1 MNRRLKFR
9 HFQCFLEAAK
19 SRRLMDVAATLNIT
33 QAAVSKTLT
42 EMEQIVGL
50 KLVNRDRSGVSLTQ
64 HGELFHHYAAA
75 GMASFEKGLSGL
87 SDQSNETA
95 LELSLGVLPTV
106 AARFLP
112 SALKTLLQQFKQ
124 PINIA
129 LQTGYNRELYDL
141 LHSGKI
147 DLAIARIGAPE
158 MMYELEFVHLYA
170 EPIVLVSRSN
180 HPILDFPTAERL
192 KAINAYPFLLA
203 PKATR
208 IRPII
213 EQVFTTL
220 SAPFPTTFIETVSN
234 TFGRSFLPQSDAL
247 WMISYGVVE
256 DLVASGALAI
266 VAEPLDST
274 REPVGMVRRKDQQL
288 IPAMRQL
295 MSILMLQ
302 TQGLRPIT
310 IPFTNADLGSGV
322 LLPDASIERRQH
334 KA

>member
-1 MNRRLKFR
+1 MDRRLKFR
-9 HFQCFLEAAK
+9 HIQCFLEAAK
-19 SRRLMDVAATLNIT
+19 SRRLLDVARSLNIT

-50 KLVNRDRSGVSLTQ
+50 KLVHRDRSGVSLTPQ
-64 HGELFHHYAAA
+64 GELFYHYAAA
-75 GMASFEKGLSGL
+75 GMASFEKGLTGL
-87 SDQSNETA
+87 TEQSNEQA
-95 LELSLGVLPTV
+95 IELSLGVLPTV
-106 AARFLP
+106 AARFMP
-112 SALKTLLQQFKQ
+112 NAIQALLNQSRQ
-124 PINIA
+124 PIHVA

-158 MMYELEFVHLYA
+158 MMFELEFVPLYA
-170 EPIVLVSRSN
+170 EPIVLVSRAE
-180 HPILDFPTAERL
+180 HPILKLPAAGRL
-192 KAINAYPFLLA
+192 SALNEYPFLLA

-220 SAPFPTTFIETVSN
+220 SAPFPKTFIETVSN

-256 DLVASGALAI
+256 DLVKTGLLSV

-274 REPVGMVRRKDQQL
+274 REPVGLVRRKDQQL
-288 IPAMRQL
+288 DPAMRQL

-302 TQGLRPIT
+302 TRELRPT
-310 IPFTNADLGSGV
+310 TVTTES
-322 LLPDASIERRQH
+322 
-334 KA
+334 

>member
-1 MNRRLKFR
+1 MDRRLKFR
-9 HFQCFLEAAK
+9 HIQCFLEAAK
-19 SRRLMDVAATLNIT
+19 SRRLLDVALTLNIT
-33 QAAVSKTLT
+33 QAAVSKTIT

-50 KLVNRDRSGVSLTQ
+50 KLVRRDRSGVSLTPQ
-64 HGELFHHYAAA
+64 GELFYHYAAA
-75 GMASFEKGLSGL
+75 GMASFEKGLIGL
-87 SDQSNETA
+87 SEQSSESVI
-95 LELSLGVLPTV
+95 ELSIGVLPTV
-106 AARFLP
+106 AARFMP
-112 SALKTLLQQFKQ
+112 NAIHALLQQSNQ
-124 PINIA
+124 AINIA
-129 LQTGYNRELYDL
+129 FQTGYNRDLYDL

-170 EPIVLVSRSN
+170 EPIVLVSRSD
-180 HPILDFPTAERL
+180 HPILQLPAAGRIS
-192 KAINAYPFLLA
+192 AIHEFPFLLA
-203 PKATR
+203 PRATR

-220 SAPFPTTFIETVSN
+220 SAPFPKTCIETVSN

-256 DLVASGALAI
+256 DLVSSGVLTV

-288 IPAMRQL
+288 DPAMRQL

-302 TQGLRPIT
+302 TRELRPVNSKFA
-310 IPFTNADLGSGV
+310 P
-322 LLPDASIERRQH
+322 EC
-334 KA
+334 

>member
-1 MNRRLKFR
+1 
-9 HFQCFLEAAK
+9 
-19 SRRLMDVAATLNIT
+19 MDVAATLNIT

-64 HGELFHHYAAA
+64 QGELFYHYAAA
-75 GMASFEKGLSGL
+75 GMASFERGLSGL
-87 SDQSNETA
+87 SEQSNETA
-95 LELSLGVLPTV
+95 IKLSLGVLPTV
-106 AARFLP
+106 AARFMP
-112 SALKTLLQQFKQ
+112 NALKTLLQQSKQ
-124 PINIA
+124 PINVA
-129 LQTGYNRELYDL
+129 LQTGYNRDLYDL

-158 MMYELEFVHLYA
+158 MMFELEFVHLYA
-170 EPIVLVSRSN
+170 EPIVLVSRTN
-180 HPILDFPTAERL
+180 HPILKLPAAGRL
-192 KAINAYPFLLA
+192 RAINAYPFLLA

-220 SAPFPTTFIETVSN
+220 SAPFPKTFIETVSN
-234 TFGRSFLPQSDAL
+234 TFGRSFLPQSNAL

-256 DLVASGALAI
+256 DLVSSGILTV
-266 VAEPLDST
+266 VAEPLEST

-288 IPAMRQL
+288 DPAMRQL

-302 TQGLRPIT
+302 TRALRPINT
-310 IPFTNADLGSGV
+310 DLTT
-322 LLPDASIERRQH
+322 EC
-334 KA
+334 